1 MATIKDEHDADFVM
15 SESHGKVS
23 ADAAEEPYYDLGG
36 YRRRKKLLSPIV
48 VAVIAVVAVIVLLVL
63 FVPRSKESPPD
74 KQLTALESRLA
85 SLEARV
91 AQLEG
96 LDQQVAAQEKTLTQ
110 MAGGLERVRSDVNG
124 RLDQMHKELAS
135 LEQRQSQPAPKP
147 AEAAKPSES
156 RKPEAAAQAE
166 PKRKV
171 YEVAPGD
178 TLFGISR
185 HHGLTVEQLRTY
197 NKLGP
202 NAVIQPG
209 QKLFVSPP

>member
-1 MATIKDEHDADFVM
+1 MTTSKEEHDGDFVM
-15 SESHGKVS
+15 SESHGRAS
-23 ADAAEEPYYDLGG
+23 ADAAEEPYYNLGG

-48 VAVIAVVAVIVLLVL
+48 VAGIAVVAIIVLLAIFL
-63 FVPRSKESPPD
+63 PRSKESAPD

-85 SLEARV
+85 NLEARL

-96 LDQQVAAQEKTLTQ
+96 LDQQLAAQEKTLTQ
-110 MAGGLERVRSDVNG
+110 LAGGQERVRSDVNS
-124 RLDQMHKELAS
+124 RLDQMRKELTS

-147 AEAAKPSES
+147 AEASKPSES
-156 RKPEAAAQAE
+156 RKPEAAAQTE

-171 YEVAPGD
+171 YEVTAGV

-185 HHGLTVEQLRTY
+185 RFGLTLEQLRTY